1 MFHSMDTFQVY
12 LDALSNI
19 LTELPKEME
28 IEKYYE
34 ELYNWIKE
42 LSNPKKYSIKKVS
55 MKSAINLLSK
65 HMYLFREFVYCDYKY
80 WYDLLIT
87 FAQDKNVQCSE
98 CGQHA
103 LKSFYQVMGNT
114 LKHKSSDD
122 DKAIFLVIFINFKKI

>member
-1 MFHSMDTFQVY
+1 MDVFQVY

-19 LTELPKEME
+19 LTELPKEIE
-28 IEKYYE
+28 IEKHYA

-65 HMYLFREFVYCDYKY
+65 HMYLFCEFVYYDHKY

-87 FAQDKNVQCSE
+87 FAQDKNVQYSE

-103 LKSFYQVMGNT
+103 LKSFYRVMGNT
-114 LKHKSSDD
+114 LKHKSSND
-122 DKAIFLVIFINFKKI
+122 DKTIFLVIFNNF